1 MPKTCAA
8 FGCLNVSIC
17 CLCRLVSYLKHPWS
31 RVESLS
37 SITKRENFG
46 SRRYLKHIAVITRSL
61 LKKSST
67 RFLASSCCA
76 LVAGGVCLSRPL
88 RYNEDAARSC
98 RLACD
103 KQRTEPELHHLSS
116 LFHLWWVSFQ
126 LLLPETSKSVTFI
139 LQSFYYAGVCV
150 CVCVC
155 VCVGCSHQRLYWMS
169 HSHYRRVAHLQKNTF
184 ELQSVSFYK
193 SLQP

>member
-1 MPKTCAA
+1 MPKAFAA

-17 CLCRLVSYLKHPWS
+17 CLCPSCVVSVCFFSDFHWHKNS
-31 RVESLS
+31 KMKDGAASGSTETSAIRVESLS

-46 SRRYLKHIAVITRSL
+46 SRCYLKHIAVITRSL
-61 LKKSST
+61 LKGSST
-67 RFLASSCCA
+67 RFLVSSRCA

-116 LFHLWWVSFQ
+116 SFHLWWVSFQ
-126 LLLPETSKSVTFI
+126 LLLPKNFKKRH
-139 LQSFYYAGVCV
+139 FYSAEIG
-150 CVCVC
+150 
-155 VCVGCSHQRLYWMS
+155 R
-169 HSHYRRVAHLQKNTF
+169 AH
-184 ELQSVSFYK
+184 V
-193 SLQP
+193 